1 MAISYHKFK
10 SVHPIIEKD
19 DKEKLKD
26 IEVSTSDESEDGW
39 QLWLIQFYI
48 LFDIKREKFLKSFPN

>member
-26 IEVSTSDESEDGW
+26 IEVSTSEESEDG
-39 QLWLIQFYI
+39 LKIVAFNFIFHLKLNKN
-48 LFDIKREKFLKSFPN
+48 LFRISQA

>member
-1 MAISYHKFK
+1 MRHIFDRNIIFLFQFFNQVAISYHKFK

-26 IEVSTSDESEDGW
+26 IEVSTSDESEDG
-39 QLWLIQFYI
+39 
-48 LFDIKREKFLKSFPN
+48 